1 MIKREEVHSLNSLF
15 MDHERQISEMSLVL
29 GLISNGCTFEQ
40 TKKIIGCKQ
49 HSMHELV
56 TYYFGKSKSVY
67 ENIRKVLSDEQC
79 LKIWLMIQSEKTE
92 LKRKYITKLMYP
104 CFVCVFTFV
113 SLLFFKFTLLS
124 KIRTMF
130 DNGGSD
136 LAFIIFDL
144 TCYGLIIFYMV
155 LFFLYLTIRYLLKN
169 PNTRNYLYLS
179 LYDKFSDNLLTIHT
193 SGLFSK
199 ILLECFRV
207 GISTQT
213 SLEILGKFTGFPF
226 VMLLARNCS
235 LRLFEGNTFTQAITT
250 IETDSSF
257 KVFIQLGLYANKVL
271 DQLINY
277 CAFNVNLFDSKM
289 KNLLSLFYAFV
300 YVQFFITT
308 MLIYQVIQ
316 IPMAAISSRI

>member
-1 MIKREEVHSLNSLF
+1 MNSLF

-29 GLISNGCTFEQ
+29 ALMSNGCSFEQ

-56 TYYFGKSKSVY
+56 SHYFDKSYSVY

-79 LKIWLMIQSEKTE
+79 LKIWLMIQSEKAE
-92 LKRKYITKLMYP
+92 LKRKYITKLIYP
-104 CFVCVFTFV
+104 FFVCIFTFV

-136 LAFIIFDL
+136 LPFIIFDL
-144 TCYGLIIFYMV
+144 TCYALIMLYMFLIL
-155 LFFLYLTIRYLLKN
+155 LFLTVRYFLHN
-169 PNTRNYLYLS
+169 PNTRNYIYLTLYN
-179 LYDKFSDNLLTIHT
+179 KFKDNLLTIHS

-199 ILLECFRV
+199 ILLECFRAGV
-207 GISTQT
+207 STQN
-213 SLEILGKFTGFPF
+213 SLDILGKFTGLPF

-250 IETDSSF
+250 IETDTSF
-257 KVFIQLGLYANKVL
+257 KVFMQLGLYANKVL
-271 DQLINY
+271 DQLNNY
-277 CAFNVNLFDSKM
+277 CIFNVNLFDRKM